1 MHGLGT
7 VGTSDEVVGGWL
19 RERLS
24 SELTDGAFLI
34 GVVSGVPDERD
45 GGRADAREEE
55 DDHPAAPE
63 AGSRW
68 RGR

>member
-1 MHGLGT
+1 MRDLGA
-7 VGTSDEVVGGWL
+7 VGTSYEIVSGW
-19 RERLS
+19 RHERLG
-24 SELTDGAFLI
+24 SELADGTFLI
-34 GVVSGVPDERD
+34 RVVSGMPDERD

-55 DDHPAAPE
+55 DDHPAVPE

>member
-1 MHGLGT
+1 MHDLET
-7 VGTSDEVVGGWL
+7 VGRVDEVVGSGI
-19 RERLS
+19 RERLRS
-24 SELTDGAFLI
+24 QLADGTFLI
-34 GVVSGVPDERD
+34 CIVFGVPDERG

-55 DDHPAAPE
+55 DDHPAVPE